1 MQMNRSFLPF
11 LMMCIGV
18 LAGHCGEDFRP
29 ALEQAVKTGASEF
42 TIPPGVYR
50 LKPVGNDN
58 THVTISSAR
67 DLTINA
73 KGVTLICEDLT
84 RALTIKDSHNVTI
97 KGLTVDYDPLPYTQ
111 GDVIAAAPDGSWIDV
126 RIHAG
131 YPRQPYSRIDIV
143 DPATRFRKRGMPFL
157 WGTTGEMQGE
167 DVVRVHL
174 KDIGKIAKIGDM
186 ASMSGG
192 PRKGGVAHA
201 VAIENCSGTTFEDVS
216 VFSAPGFGI
225 IEQDGEGGMRYTRCK
240 VVPGPKPE
248 GATQE
253 RLLSSVWDAM
263 QSKTMKRGPLVEH
276 CEIRDAGDD
285 SWSVQ
290 SSDYMV
296 VAVEGSTAT
305 LTFRDEY
312 CLGPQVG
319 DRLAASLDGK
329 TAEIVA
335 KEYVKLPAELAKK
348 VTEAPPW
355 TLWRTNAK
363 AVKVTVKGECPFRV
377 GESVYCPDRQGNGF
391 IFRDNLTR
399 SSGRI
404 LIKAGDGVIENNQ
417 IFDGHSGVTVSPE
430 VPGEAAAGIR
440 NLVIRN
446 NTFKGT
452 GYFCPAWNSDQ
463 AGCISIAA
471 GAQYPV
477 FQNITITGNRFE
489 DFNGPGIVIFAAK
502 GVSIR
507 DNLFARIM
515 AAPPSVTG
523 AGKGVNGEA
532 LLWIT
537 RSSDI
542 TASGNKVY
550 EPGAYLKVKV
560 NGKDVDQGH
569 LDQIAEGFSLEDGD
583 SPFHLQAPFH

>member
-1 MQMNRSFLPF
+1 MKKSFLPF
-11 LMMCIGV
+11 VTAFCLGATAV
-18 LAGHCGEDFRP
+18 HSSDDFRP
-29 ALEQAVKTGASEF
+29 ALEQAVKSGAHEF
-42 TIPPGVYR
+42 TIPAGTYH
-50 LKPVGNDN
+50 LKPVGGDN
-58 THVTISSAR
+58 NHVTVNNAK

-73 KGVTLICEDLT
+73 EGVKLICGDMT
-84 RALTIKDSHNVTI
+84 RAVTI
-97 KGLTVDYDPLPYTQ
+97 KNSRNVTLKGLTIDYDPLPYTQ
-111 GDVIAAAPDGSWIDV
+111 GDIIATAPDDSWVDV

-131 YPRQPYSRIDIV
+131 YPRKPYSRIDVI

-157 WGTTGEMQGE
+157 WGAKGEMRGE
-167 DVVRVHL
+167 DVVRVYV
-174 KDIGKIAKIGDM
+174 KDIGKIAKVGDM

-192 PRKGGVAHA
+192 PRPGGVAHA
-201 VAIENCSGTTFEDVS
+201 VAIENCAGTVFEGVS

-225 IEQDGEGGMRYTRCK
+225 IEQDGDGGMRYTRCK

-263 QSKTMKRGPLVEH
+263 QSKTMKRGPLVEQ

-290 SSDYMV
+290 SSDFMV
-296 VAVEGSTAT
+296 VAVDGSTAT
-305 LTFRDEY
+305 LTFRDEH

-319 DRLAASLDGK
+319 DSLATSLDGK
-329 TAEIVA
+329 TAEIIA
-335 KEYVKLPAELAKK
+335 KEYVKLPDDLARK
-348 VTEAPPW
+348 VTEAPQW
-355 TLWRTNAK
+355 TLWRTNTK
-363 AVKVTVKGECPFRV
+363 AVKVTVKGDVPFLV

-391 IFRDNLTR
+391 IFRNNITR

-404 LIKAGDGVIENNQ
+404 LIKAGDGMIEGNQ

-452 GYFCPAWNSDQ
+452 GYFCPSWSTDQ

-471 GAQYPV
+471 GAKYPV
-477 FQNITITGNRFE
+477 FQNIRIEGNRFE
-489 DFNGPGIVIFAAK
+489 DFNGPGIVLFAAK

-507 DNLFARIM
+507 DNLFARVM
-515 AAPPSVTG
+515 TAPPSVTG
-523 AGKGVNGEA
+523 AGKGVNGES
-532 LLWIT
+532 LLWLT

-542 TASGNKVY
+542 TTSGNKVY
-550 EPGAYLKVKV
+550 EPGAYLKATVS
-560 NGKDVDQGH
+560 GKDVAQDT
-569 LDQIAEGFSLEDGD
+569 LDKLAEGFSIETAP
-583 SPFHLQAPFH
+583 SPFNLTQPSH